1 MSLESESLTR
11 SIIANFPEMNGVG
24 YESRPG
30 STTKTAVGMLLEC
43 NEIPSSTSQ
52 ITADTRFFFYLFIFY
67 LFTGG
72 FHLRMSHLASHRN
85 FLYFLK

>member
-52 ITADTRFFFYLFIFY
+52 ITADTRFFFLFI
-67 LFTGG
+67 
-72 FHLRMSHLASHRN
+72 
-85 FLYFLK
+85 YFLFIYWWISFTYVPFGFP